1 MIRQPIV
8 SVLGHVDHGK
18 TTILDRIRGTRVA
31 AREPGAIT
39 QHIGATEVPLD
50 VILRVCG
57 DLVKDR
63 SFEIPGLLFID
74 TPGHHAFST
83 LRARG
88 GALADLAVL
97 VIDINEG
104 PRPQTIESLRIL
116 KQYKTPFVV
125 AANKVDLI
133 PGWRRHPDSPFLAS
147 YADQAESVQ
156 ELLDERFYDLVGR
169 LYEQG
174 FSADRYDKIEDF
186 QKVVTVVPTSAKHG
200 EGIPDLLLV
209 LVGLAQRFLEDEL
222 RLEEGLGEG
231 TILEVKEERGLGVTL
246 DAILYKGSIRRGD
259 AVVLG
264 TAGGEPRVTKVKA
277 LLKPRPLDE
286 IRDPENRFD
295 SVGEVGAA
303 AGIKIS
309 AADVEGVVAGA
320 PLRVAGPDLEAA
332 TAGVKE
338 ETRLEIELSDEG
350 LIAKADALGSLE
362 GLAFQM
368 QEEDLQVRQAGLG
381 PVTRR
386 EIVDAA
392 TIQDPLKRAILAFNV
407 PILTEAQDELEKQPD
422 VRVFEDDVV
431 YRLIEGY
438 QTWVEERSAE
448 LERERRKEVVH
459 PGKVLLLPDYVFRVS
474 KPAIV
479 GVRVLAGRIRV
490 GQSLLREDG
499 RIVGRIRSI
508 RSKEIS
514 LQEVGPGS
522 EVAVAIE
529 GPTVG
534 RQIKAEDVLYVD
546 VPEAHVRRLEASD
559 LKHDDRE
566 VLETV
571 KAIKR
576 KEDPFWGS

>member
-31 AREPGAIT
+31 AREAGAIT
-39 QHIGATEVPLD
+39 QHIGATEVPLE
-50 VILRVCG
+50 VILKVCG
-57 DLVKDR
+57 DLVKGR
-63 SFEIPGLLFID
+63 TFEIPGLLFID
-74 TPGHHAFST
+74 TPGHHAFTT

-104 PRPQTIESLRIL
+104 PRPQTVESLRIL

-125 AANKVDLI
+125 AANKVDLL
-133 PGWRRHPDSPFLAS
+133 PGWRRHPESPFLAS
-147 YADQAESVQ
+147 YDDQPESVRD
-156 ELLDERFYDLVGR
+156 LLDERFYDLVGK

-186 QKVVTVVPTSAKHG
+186 QKVVAIVPTSAKRG

-222 RLEEGLGEG
+222 RLEEGLGAG
-231 TILEVKEERGLGVTL
+231 TILEVKEEKGLGVTL
-246 DAILYKGSIRRGD
+246 DAILYKGTVKRGD
-259 AVVLG
+259 TVVLG
-264 TAGGEPRVTKVKA
+264 TERGEPRVTKVKA

-286 IRDPENRFD
+286 IRDPENRFQ
-295 SVGEVGAA
+295 SVAEVAAA
-303 AGIKIS
+303 AGIKLA
-309 AADVEGVVAGA
+309 AADVKGVVAGA
-320 PLRVAGPDLEAA
+320 PLRVAGSDLEEA
-332 TAGVKE
+332 TAQVKE
-338 ETRLEIELSDEG
+338 ETRLEVELSDEG

-368 QEEDLQVRQAGLG
+368 KEEGLEVRQAGLG
-381 PVTRR
+381 PVSRR
-386 EIVDAA
+386 EVVEAA
-392 TIQDPLKRAILAFNV
+392 TIQDPLKRVVLAFNV
-407 PILTEAQDELEKQPD
+407 PVLAEAQEELDKQPD

-431 YRLIEGY
+431 YRLIGGY
-438 QTWVEERSAE
+438 QEWVRERTTE
-448 LERERRKEVVH
+448 LEAERRKELVH
-459 PGKVLLLPDYVFRVS
+459 PGKILLLPDYVFRVS

-499 RIVGRIRSI
+499 RIVGRVRSI
-508 RSKEIS
+508 RSREIS

-522 EVAVAIE
+522 EVALAVE

-534 RQIKAEDVLYVD
+534 RQIKSGDVLFVD
-546 VPEAHVRRLEASD
+546 VPEGHVRTLEASD

-566 VLETV
+566 VLEAV